1 MPDFKTEIYPEILPD
16 FKTEIYPE
24 ILNRLSGERRYFT
37 KTNNEPNFVKINN
50 DIIEVRTMKSSPNYE
65 IVPYELFE
73 TTWKILK
80 EKRRVTQNDLSKVHY
95 VKRSAFMFI
104 AFDLLDEVTYKD
116 YNNSLV
122 LK

>member
-1 MPDFKTEIYPEILPD
+1 MPD